1 MTVPLRTVRLN
12 AIDEKNRI
20 NLSADEQRAFVALLI
35 NPPPLTPAMARAKA
49 HHKRL
54 FGEQ

>member
-12 AIDEKNRI
+12 AIDEKHRI

-35 NPPPLTPAMARAKA
+35 NPPPLAPAMARAKA